1 MPVGKIKV
9 DTISNEDLK
18 KLIEESGLTVSEIEK
33 GIKMPLTTL
42 DKCLRAKADSRGYT
56 RTLPTKWVA
65 PLMQFIKEK
74 KAAKEELKVEVKE
87 VLQEHKIEVAEPE
100 VHIPDEQRKK
110 DWIAKLQEVKLETV

>member
-1 MPVGKIKV
+1 MANKKIE
-9 DTISNEDLK
+9 TISTEDLR
-18 KLIEESGLTVSEIEK
+18 KLITESGLAIAEIEK
-33 GIKMPLTTL
+33 GVGMPVTTL
-42 DKCLRAKADSRGYT
+42 DKVLRAKADSRGYT

-87 VLQEHKIEVAEPE
+87 VLQEHKIEVVEPE

-110 DWIAKLQEVKLETV
+110 DWIAKLQEVKSETV